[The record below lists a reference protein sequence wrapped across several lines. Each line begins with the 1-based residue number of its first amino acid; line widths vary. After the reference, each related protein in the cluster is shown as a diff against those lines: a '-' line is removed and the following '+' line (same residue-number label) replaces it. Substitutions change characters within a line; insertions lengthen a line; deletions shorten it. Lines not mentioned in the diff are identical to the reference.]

1 MDDES
6 EIVRKNIGLY
16 FKNMQDLHNMDM
28 IYVQIGEFL
37 RGWENDRFYRL
48 DKQKRFIKANY

>member
-16 FKNMQDLHNMDM
+16 FNNMQELHNMDM
-28 IYVQIGEFL
+28 IYVQNGRIFKGLGEWKWN
-37 RGWENDRFYRL
+37 GIYVGS
-48 DKQKRFIKANY
+48 